1 MEDIKERIIDETLIR
16 FSKVGLK
23 FTLDELVDEMHISK
37 KTIYKQFKTKA
48 DLLKAVI
55 DYVFEGI
62 REKEIKIID
71 DNSIDLVQKIRLS
84 IICLPD
90 KYKDI
95 DFRKVYQLKSKYP
108 DVYEYLIY
116 KIENS
121 WDNVDR
127 LLIKAMEKKLIKD
140 MPLTFV
146 RLLFIGCIKQL
157 IASREM
163 LKVGLSLSEI
173 METTIDVIM
182 AGILI

>member
-1 MEDIKERIIDETLIR
+1 MDDLKERIIDETIMR
-16 FSKVGLK
+16 FNKVGLK
-23 FTLDELVDEMHISK
+23 FTLDELVDGMHISK
-37 KTIYKQFKTKA
+37 KTVYKQFGNKA

-62 REKEIKIID
+62 REKEIEIID
-71 DNSIDLVQKIRLS
+71 DDSIDLVQKIRLS
-84 IICLPD
+84 IVCLPD

-95 DFRKVYQLKSKYP
+95 DFRKVYQLKTKYP

-116 KIENS
+116 RIENS

-146 RLLFIGCIKQL
+146 RLIFIGSIKQL

-163 LKVGLSLSEI
+163 LKVGLSFSEI
-173 METTIDVIM
+173 METSIDVIM